1 MNDGYLD
8 KRGFTLI
15 EVLIAMAL
23 LSFGLMA
30 VASLAGTIIKATES
44 GRKQTQ
50 AVNLAVEK
58 LEMLKAIP
66 YADIQSTG
74 GSGGITR
81 ACAGASPTFTCTPN
95 GAAGTSS
102 APTVTINNAAFTW
115 NWTVTYVD
123 LDGDA
128 VVVEATGNAD
138 SRDIKRIDLTVTWT
152 DLFGAHSTK
161 LTVLRKV

>member
-1 MNDGYLD
+1 MNDGCSD

-58 LEMLKAIP
+58 LEMLKAIR
-66 YADIQSTG
+66 YSDIQSSG
-74 GSGGITR
+74 SSGGITR
-81 ACAGASPTFTCTPN
+81 VCTGVSPTFTCTPN
-95 GAAGTSS
+95 P
-102 APTVTINNAAFTW
+102 PTQTIDNAAFTW

-123 LDGDA
+123 LDGFGDF
-128 VVVEATGNAD
+128 VEVTGIAD

>member
-50 AVNLAVEK
+50 AVHLAVEK

-66 YADIQSTG
+66 YADIQSG
-74 GSGGITR
+74 DSGITR
-81 ACAGASPTFTCTPN
+81 DCAGASPTFTCTPN
-95 GAAGTSS
+95 GAAGTSF
-102 APTVTINNAAFTW
+102 APTVTIDNAVFTW

-161 LTVLRKV
+161 LTVLRKM

>member
-1 MNDGYLD
+1 MNDRCLD

-58 LEMLKAIP
+58 LEMLKAIS
-66 YADIQSTG
+66 YANIQSTG
-74 GSGGITR
+74 SDSGITR
-81 ACAGASPTFTCTPN
+81 VCTGTSPTFTCSPN
-95 GAAGTSS
+95 GAAETSS
-102 APTVTINNAAFTW
+102 DPTVTIDNAVFTW
-115 NWTVTYVD
+115 NWTVTYVN
-123 LDGDA
+123 LDNDTR
-128 VVVEATGNAD
+128 VVEDSGVAD
-138 SRDIKRIDLTVTWT
+138 SRDIKRIDLTVTWR
-152 DLFGAHSTK
+152 DLFGSHSTK